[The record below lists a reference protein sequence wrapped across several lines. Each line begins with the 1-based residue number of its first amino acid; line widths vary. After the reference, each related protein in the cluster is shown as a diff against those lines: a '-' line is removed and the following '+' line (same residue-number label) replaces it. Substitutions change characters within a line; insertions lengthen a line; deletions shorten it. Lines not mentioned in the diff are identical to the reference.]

1 MKITSIFRLTSWVPS
16 FCCSGLHN
24 FRVCSGNSSNKVA
37 ECRHDG
43 PGMARELSGACVAAT
58 IFLVIFQQAL
68 TMKTKKKV
76 PDFSQIFR
84 IPRPKQAEVETPD
97 GLARDTR

>member
-1 MKITSIFRLTSWVPS
+1 
-16 FCCSGLHN
+16 
-24 FRVCSGNSSNKVA
+24 
-37 ECRHDG
+37 
-43 PGMARELSGACVAAT
+43 MARELSGACVAAT

>member
-68 TMKTKKKV
+68 TMKNKKK
-76 PDFSQIFR
+76 SS
-84 IPRPKQAEVETPD
+84 
-97 GLARDTR
+97 